1 MPTQKPTTVS
11 YEDGLFVVKMD
22 FEDRYIA
29 MNKKPLA
36 RWERGRKVWTFPGTV
51 EMYEYLIDEHGIT
64 PDESVNLFIEEQNK
78 LDSLHDVKVSNDL
91 PQPNLTHIKLWNHQ
105 KQAFYFMKELDSAA
119 LFAEMGTGKTLVA
132 LNLIYYKQP
141 SSVLIVCPKAVIS
154 VWAKEFKKF
163 PPTNDYDFEVV
174 ELNQRSTKKKLEVY
188 KMYMAKTNINKI
200 FVINYESI
208 WRAPLGTWILEKDV
222 PQMVIADESHR
233 IKSPSSKVGLMFS
246 KLSKLVKN
254 KYILTGTPTPNGAE
268 DYFGQFRFIK
278 PSLFGKY
285 FNMFAAKYVK
295 YGGFDGR
302 EIIGYKNLE
311 DLNEKVYNFSFR
323 VKASDVLD
331 LPEIIEEEIELTL
344 SNDMK
349 KYYNKLKQEKM
360 AEYESGEVT
369 IKNAATA
376 ITKLQQVVSG
386 FILLDKEETST
397 GKAPQKAHMF
407 KENRKLDLLIELLE
421 GIDKNHKVV
430 VFCNFTVEIKIIK
443 EALEKAKIKYCEL
456 SGQKHETAK
465 FQDDPKTQV
474 ILVQYKAGGVGVDLS
489 MARYVF
495 YFSPTYNL
503 GDFEQS
509 KARIHRPGQK
519 HVVNY
524 YYFITT
530 GTVEKRVYSKLRKKE
545 EIVNMLDLL
554 LEELK
559 ESKNK
564 GDEN

>member
-1 MPTQKPTTVS
+1 MPTTKPATVS
-11 YEDGLFVVKMD
+11 YENGLFVVKID
-22 FEDRYIA
+22 FVDRFIA
-29 MNKKPLA
+29 VNKKPLA
-36 RWERGRKVWTFPGTV
+36 RWNRGRKVWTFPGTK
-51 EMYEYLIDEHGIT
+51 EMYEYLIEEHGIT
-64 PDESVNLFIEEQNK
+64 PDESVNEFIEEQNK
-78 LDSLHDVKVSNDL
+78 LDDLHAVKNSNDL

-105 KQAFYFMKELDSAA
+105 KQAFHFMKELDSAG

-163 PPTNDYDFEVV
+163 PPKNNYDFEVV
-174 ELNQRSTKKKLEVY
+174 ELNQKSTKKKLEVY
-188 KMYMAKTNINKI
+188 KMYMNKRQINKI
-200 FVINYESI
+200 FIINYESI
-208 WRAPLGTWILEKDV
+208 WRAPLGTWILEKDT
-222 PQMVIADESHR
+222 PEMVIADESHR
-233 IKSPSSKVGLMFS
+233 IKSPSSKVGIMFS
-246 KLSKLVKN
+246 KLADKVKT

-285 FNMFAAKYVK
+285 FNMFAAKYVR

-302 EIIGYKNLE
+302 EIVGYNNLE
-311 DLNEKVYNFSFR
+311 DLNEKVYSLSFR

-331 LPEIIEEEIELTL
+331 LPEIIEEEVELTL
-344 SNDMK
+344 SKEMRT
-349 KYYNKLKQEKM
+349 YYERLKQDKM
-360 AEYESGEVT
+360 AEYENGEVT

-386 FILLDKEETST
+386 FIMLDKEETST
-397 GKAPQKAHMF
+397 GKAPQKIHRF
-407 KENRKLDLLIELLE
+407 KENRKLDLLLELLE
-421 GIDKNHKVV
+421 DIDKKHKAV
-430 VFCNFTVEIKIIK
+430 VFCNFTAEISLIK
-443 EALEKAKIKYCEL
+443 EELDKAKITYCEL
-456 SGQKHETAK
+456 SGKKHETAK
-465 FQDDPKTQV
+465 FQDDPNVQV

-519 HVVNY
+519 HLINY
-524 YYFITT
+524 YYFVTQ
-530 GTVEKRVYSKLRKKE
+530 GTVERRVYSKLRKKQQ
-545 EIVNMLDLL
+545 IVNMLDLL

-559 ESKNK
+559 ENKNK
-564 GDEN
+564 GDE